1 MDYTSFD
8 IQGKILKYV
17 IIVFAV
23 VIAVIMAIV
32 QYNHKKNTYF
42 TGHVVEKY
50 VKRRSF
56 LSYFTKRRRYAKRTR
71 YYLIVET
78 TENRDVKIEVPYY
91 IYKEAMI
98 GDSVE
103 KNSGEIYPRII
114 PVSSEY

>member
-8 IQGKILKYV
+8 IQGKLMKYGITVLAV
-17 IIVFAV
+17 IIA
-23 VIAVIMAIV
+23 ITIGIV
-32 QYNHKKNTYF
+32 QYNHKKNVYF

-78 TENRDVKIEVPYY
+78 TENKDVKIEVPYY
-91 IYKEAMI
+91 IYKEAMV

-103 KNSGEIYPRII
+103 KHSGEIYPRVI
-114 PVSSEY
+114 PVSGDY